1 MISNKPILKT
11 YPLNSDLIKSLVI
24 ARARFANGVF
34 MIATEAGFFNSDV
47 LYVNE
52 KGELIEVEVKVSK
65 ADLVNDFKKRK
76 HTLFKGEHEFIP
88 NKFYFCVPKEL
99 ENDALELTK
108 NTNYGVMTC
117 RNWYGSVRGAMD
129 RVITV
134 KRAKNLHE
142 RHVSANVKRSIVQ
155 RMSSEIANHR
165 LEKALKT
172 EVINN

>member
-1 MISNKPILKT
+1 MKT

-76 HTLFKGEHEFIP
+76 HTLFKGDHEFIP
-88 NKFYFCVPKEL
+88 HKFYFCVPKGL

-108 NTNYGVMTC
+108 NTSYGVMTC
-117 RNWYGSVRGAMD
+117 KDWYGSVRGAMD

-142 RHVSANVKRSIVQ
+142 RPVSANVKRSIVQ
-155 RMSSEIANHR
+155 RMSSEIANYR
-165 LEKALKT
+165 LRNALKT
-172 EVINN
+172 EVINNSCEEGK